1 MKNIRLAIGILALA
15 PVAVQAQQQGFL
27 ENPYGDIP
35 VSGIVAISGWH
46 CTARRIEI
54 QIDGHPLVAGANT
67 ERLDIAPL
75 CGKPDT
81 GFSVLFNWGIFPSGV
96 HTVRALAD
104 GVEFATRRVT
114 VVNLGGEFITG
125 RTGSTTIHDFPSV
138 GKSAVLEWQQG
149 LQSFVVREVKG
160 DAPSLAGRWNGANL
174 EVRSGCRNPDAN
186 GNHGTYHQSMIR
198 FDLDRLV
205 IEEATTS
212 ASALTCTYVGPY
224 IQQGT
229 MRAASGTLTCS
240 DGKQGRF
247 TTKDILVTPN
257 EMSLRL
263 AIQLDTTETCA
274 IDAVLGG
281 SRLF

>member
-1 MKNIRLAIGILALA
+1 MKNIRLAILALVLGPWA
-15 PVAVQAQQQGFL
+15 AQAQQQGFL

-54 QIDGHPLVAGANT
+54 QIDGNPLVAGANT
-67 ERLDIAPL
+67 ERRDIAPI

-104 GVEFATRRVT
+104 GVEFASRRVT
-114 VVNLGGEFITG
+114 VVNLGGEFLTDKSAG
-125 RTGSTTIHDFPSV
+125 TTVYDFPSP
-138 GKSAVLEWQQG
+138 GQSSVLEWQQG
-149 LQSFVVREVKG
+149 LQSFVIREVRN
-160 DAPSLAGRWNGANL
+160 DAPSLAGRWNGANM
-174 EVRSGCRNPDAN
+174 EVRSGCRNAGAN

-198 FDLDRLV
+198 FDLDRIV
-205 IEEATTS
+205 IEQATTS
-212 ASALTCTYVGPY
+212 GLTCTYVGPY
-224 IQQGT
+224 RQVGT
-229 MRAASGTLTCS
+229 TREASGTLTCS

-247 TTKDILVTPN
+247 TTQGILVTPN

-263 AIQLDTTETCA
+263 AIQLENTETCT
-274 IDAVLGG
+274 IDSVLGG

>member
-1 MKNIRLAIGILALA
+1 MRLLLAAAALI
-15 PVAVQAQQQGFL
+15 VAGAAQAQQGFL
-27 ENPYGDIP
+27 ENPGSDIP

-46 CTARRIEI
+46 CTAKRIEI

-67 ERLDIAPL
+67 ERLDLAPL

-114 VVNLGGEFITG
+114 VVNLGGEFITD
-125 RTGSTTIHDFPSV
+125 RIGSTTIYDFPAV
-138 GKSAVLEWQQG
+138 GQSAVLEWQQG
-149 LQSFVVREVKG
+149 LQSFVVREVKSN
-160 DAPSLAGRWNGANL
+160 APSLVGRWNGANL

-205 IEEATTS
+205 IEEATLS
-212 ASALTCTYVGPY
+212 GLSCTYAGPY
-224 IQQGT
+224 SQQGT
-229 MRAASGTLTCS
+229 MRAAAGTLTCS

-247 TTKDILVTPN
+247 TTKDIFLTPN

>member
-1 MKNIRLAIGILALA
+1 MKLFFAAAALIA
-15 PVAVQAQQQGFL
+15 ATSAQAQQGSL
-27 ENPYGDIP
+27 ENPGGDIP

-54 QIDGHPLVAGANT
+54 QVDGHPIVAGANT
-67 ERLDIAPL
+67 ERLDVAPL

-104 GVEFATRRVT
+104 GVEFANRRVT
-114 VVNLGGEFITG
+114 VVNLGGEFLTG
-125 RTGSTTIHDFPSV
+125 KSGSATVYDFPSV
-138 GKSAVLEWQQG
+138 GQSTVLEWQQG
-149 LQSFVVREVKG
+149 LQAFVAREKRN

-212 ASALTCTYVGPY
+212 GLACTYVGPY
-224 IQQGT
+224 VQQGT
-229 MRAASGTLTCS
+229 SRSASGTLTCS